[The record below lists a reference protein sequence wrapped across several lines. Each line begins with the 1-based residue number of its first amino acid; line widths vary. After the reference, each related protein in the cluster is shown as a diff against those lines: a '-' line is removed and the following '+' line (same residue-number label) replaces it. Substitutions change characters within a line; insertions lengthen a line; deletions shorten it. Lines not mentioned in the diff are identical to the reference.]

1 LEVKITFLCPACGKE
16 VKSDASEAGRRCFC
30 PHCSAEMLVP
40 FIRLAGTDRQ
50 KALDMLTAR
59 GAEGSHAAPVTAADR
74 RDSTRWG
81 LEGLWAK
88 IEGKGKYR
96 VINLSSGGL
105 AMELPVEATAQLGKL
120 LELEIENPFKGG
132 KVKVKAEVMWLTLLS
147 AFDGETPVGDGKV
160 EDKRYVRMGM
170 AFKDVRPAQQKVI
183 DEIKRSISQ

>member
-1 LEVKITFLCPACGKE
+1 MEVKITFLCPACGKE

-40 FIRLAGTDRQ
+40 FIRLGRTDRK

-59 GAEGSHAAPVTAADR
+59 GAEKGRVEPVTTADR
-74 RDSTRWG
+74 RDSARWG

-96 VINLSSGGL
+96 VVNLSFGGL
-105 AMELPVEATAQLGKL
+105 AMELPVEATAKLGKL
-120 LELEIENPFKGG
+120 LELEIDNPFKGG
-132 KVKVKAEVMWLTLLS
+132 KVRVKAEVMWLTLLS
-147 AFDGETPVGDGKV
+147 AFDGETPVGNGKV

-170 AFKDVRPAQQKVI
+170 AFKDVTPPQQKLL
-183 DEIKRSISQ
+183 DEIRRSISQ